1 MKEKI
6 LEELMPLTDE
16 EKDILSEH
24 KVSHNRY
31 TSQPQF
37 TMVESKKFLT
47 DNETIMV
54 RKHTRFIQF
63 PRHKHDYIEM
73 SYVLQGSFT
82 QTIAGK
88 RLTLNEGELMFLNQH
103 IEHEIDPCSKEDII
117 INFII
122 QPSFFEYIFSFL
134 NIRGP
139 IYRFLMDSLYTYSYQ
154 GQYLTFKTATNDK
167 LQELILTIINE
178 ILNPVDVS
186 EARVK
191 LQVGL
196 LIVELSQNEHQIEG
210 AETLTLHSSWMQE
223 TLSYINQSYSTATLT
238 EISHRLNQHDY
249 VLSRA
254 IKQMTNQTFKEL
266 LQEKRLTVACDLMT
280 KTDLPITMV
289 VNQVGYDNVSYFY
302 RIFQK
307 RYGMTPKKFRESSRD
322 LP

>member
-1 MKEKI
+1 MMKEKI
-6 LEELMPLTDE
+6 LEQLTPLTDE
-16 EKDILSEH
+16 ERDILSDN
-24 KVSHNRY
+24 KVSQNRY
-31 TSQPQF
+31 TSQSQF
-37 TMVESKKFLT
+37 TTVESKKFLT
-47 DNETIMV
+47 NNETIMV
-54 RKHTRFIQF
+54 RKHTRFVHF
-63 PRHKHDYIEM
+63 PKHKHDYIEM

-88 RLTLNEGELMFLNQH
+88 KLELKEGELMFLNQH
-103 IEHEIDPCSKEDII
+103 IEHEINPCNKEDII

-154 GQYLTFKTATNDK
+154 GQYLTFKTADNHT
-167 LQELILTIINE
+167 LQNLILTIIHE

-196 LIVELSQNEHQIEG
+196 LLVELSQNEHQIEG
-210 AETLTLHSSWMQE
+210 AETLTLHSSWIQE
-223 TLSYINQSYSTATLT
+223 TLAYINQSYSTATLV
-238 EISHRLNQHDY
+238 EIADKLNQHDY

-266 LQEKRLTVACDLMT
+266 LQEKRLSIACELMA
-280 KTDLPITMV
+280 KTDLPIVMI

-307 RYGMTPKKFRESSRD
+307 RYGMTPKIYRES
-322 LP
+322 L